1 LGRKIG
7 SAVIDRGIELE
18 LVLHIGAFRRPAR
31 DADRPG
37 ACELRKLA
45 DQRTDRPACRGDH
58 DGFAGIRSA
67 DRPET

>member
-1 LGRKIG
+1 M
-7 SAVIDRGIELE
+7 VIDRDIELE

-31 DADRPG
+31 YADRPG
-37 ACELRKLA
+37 ACELCKLA

-58 DGFAGIRSA
+58 DGFAGLRFA